1 VYFGIRKFSGYG
13 RLSKRKIDDLFSGVR
28 IDPDP
33 SKIDPLDFALWKS
46 RKDDEPSWNSFF
58 GEGRPGW
65 HIECSAMANRFL
77 GETIDIH
84 GGGKDL
90 IFPHHENE
98 IAQSEALSGKQFA
111 RFWVHHGL
119 LTIEGQ
125 KMSKSLGNFITLK
138 DAISKYS
145 SSVLKIVYLSNHYRS
160 PLDFSQ
166 KSVQEAMRVKERVI
180 VFLKQLNNRVKRIPS
195 QYRNA
200 KRDAFSYDDVRK
212 LYDKFIE
219 FMDDDFNMPGGFSV
233 IFDVMRLANSNLDNK
248 EPFFYEIKTFVYFML
263 SLFSLE
269 DILSEISEGITVFY
283 TIDEHFIEE
292 EISRRA
298 ELRKEH
304 RFKEADDI
312 RTKLGEKGI
321 ILEDQP
327 DGKTIWYRK

>member
-1 VYFGIRKFSGYG
+1 M
-13 RLSKRKIDDLFSGVR
+13 
-28 IDPDP
+28 
-33 SKIDPLDFALWKS
+33 
-46 RKDDEPSWNSFF
+46 E
-58 GEGRPGW
+58 
-65 HIECSAMANRFL
+65 
-77 GETIDIH
+77 
-84 GGGKDL
+84 
-90 IFPHHENE
+90 
-98 IAQSEALSGKQFA
+98 
-111 RFWVHHGL
+111 
-119 LTIEGQ
+119 
-125 KMSKSLGNFITLK
+125 
-138 DAISKYS
+138 
-145 SSVLKIVYLSNHYRS
+145 
-160 PLDFSQ
+160 
-166 KSVQEAMRVKERVI
+166 
-180 VFLKQLNNRVKRIPS
+180 QLNNRVKRIPS
-195 QYRNA
+195 QYRNT